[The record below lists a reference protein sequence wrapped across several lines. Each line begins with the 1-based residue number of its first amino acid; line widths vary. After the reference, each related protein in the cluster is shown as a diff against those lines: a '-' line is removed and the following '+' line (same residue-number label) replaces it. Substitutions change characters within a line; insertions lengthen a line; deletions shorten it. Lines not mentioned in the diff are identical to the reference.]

1 MQEKYWNYMVQIKAW
16 VFYLDI
22 YAESSYKW
30 ERRID
35 IFSAIASSGS
45 IAAWT
50 LWEDFSYVWAFI
62 IAVSQ
67 VLTAIRSFLPYSRR
81 LKFLVP
87 FIESLKLLY
96 NKIEYNWL
104 KVASGDLTEEEINEL
119 LYNFKEEFTNIE
131 NKNLKEV
138 TLVECRKFQEI
149 ADNKTNLYF
158 TNNF

>member
-30 ERRID
+30 ERGINM
-35 IFSAIASSGS
+35 FSAIASSGS

-50 LWEDFSYVWAFI
+50 IWDEFSYVWAFV
-62 IAVSQ
+62 IAASQ

-87 FIESLKLLY
+87 FMENLKFLY
-96 NKIEYNWL
+96 NKIEYNWF
-104 KVASGDLTEEEINEL
+104 KVASGDLSEEEINEL
-119 LYNFKEEFTNIE
+119 LYNFKDEFTNIE
-131 NKNLKEV
+131 NKNLKEE
-138 TLVECRKFQEI
+138 TLVERRDFQEI
-149 ADNKTNLYF
+149 ADEKTNLYF
-158 TNNF
+158 INNF

>member
-1 MQEKYWNYMVQIKAW
+1 MVQIKAW